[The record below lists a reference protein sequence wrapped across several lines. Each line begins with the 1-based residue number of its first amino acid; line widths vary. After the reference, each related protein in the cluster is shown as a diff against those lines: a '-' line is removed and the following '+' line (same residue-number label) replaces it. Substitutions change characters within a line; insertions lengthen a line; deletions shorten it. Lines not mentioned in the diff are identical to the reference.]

1 MRWDML
7 DEEACSVAR
16 TVSVIGDRW
25 SLLILRDC
33 FLKVRR
39 FEQFQDR
46 LGVTRHVLAD
56 RLRKLVK
63 TGVLVRSAYRD
74 RPVRYEYRLTDKGL
88 ALYPV
93 LMALVHWGD
102 THGADGRE
110 RPVHYRHRACG
121 AVLDPVMV
129 CSECGEPLDARDVTV
144 EPGPGLPE
152 GHGLLD
158 LVTSSPLPP
167 FAGEGAERQRG
178 G

>member
-33 FLKVRR
+33 FLRVRR
-39 FEQFQDR
+39 FEQFQAR

-56 RLRKLVK
+56 RLKKLVK
-63 TGVLVRSAYRD
+63 TGVLERHAYQD
-74 RPVRYEYRLTDKGL
+74 RPARHEYRLTDKGL

-102 THGADGRE
+102 THGADGRQ

-129 CSECGEPLDARDVTV
+129 CSECREPLDARDVSV

-158 LVTSSPLPP
+158 LVR
-167 FAGEGAERQRG
+167 GAQG
-178 G
+178 

>member
-56 RLRKLVK
+56 RLKKLVK
-63 TGVLVRSAYRD
+63 TGVLVRSAYQD
-74 RPVRYEYRLTDKGL
+74 RPARHDYRLTDKGL

-102 THGADGRE
+102 TQGAEGRA
-110 RPVHYRHRACG
+110 RPVLYRHHPCG
-121 AVLDPVMV
+121 ALLDPVTV
-129 CSECGEPLDARDVTV
+129 CSECHAPLDARDVTV
-144 EPGPGLPE
+144 EPGPGLPK
-152 GHGLLD
+152 GHGLLE
-158 LVTSSPLPP
+158 LVTPNPP
-167 FAGEGAERQRG
+167 SAGAERQRG